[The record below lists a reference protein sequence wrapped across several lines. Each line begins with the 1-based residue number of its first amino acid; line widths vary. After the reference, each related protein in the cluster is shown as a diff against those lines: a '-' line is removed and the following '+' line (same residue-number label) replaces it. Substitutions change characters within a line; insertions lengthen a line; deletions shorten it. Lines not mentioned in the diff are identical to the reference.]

1 MSGRRRIFSFV
12 FSVDK
17 QPQCVYCF
25 LPNVAR
31 SSWEAVMFRESH
43 QQIRTILVQAKILYT
58 KCQRQIY
65 YHLIFWTEPGKQTKG
80 TIIHYHRQL
89 MGHTATVL

>member
-1 MSGRRRIFSFV
+1 VEDDAFFSFV
-12 FSVDK
+12 FSVDR

-58 KCQRQIY
+58 KTDI
-65 YHLIFWTEPGKQTKG
+65 LSLDVWTQPGKQTKD
-80 TIIHYHRQL
+80 YHQL